1 MVTGILLALLAS
13 LIYGFL
19 GVAFEGAAKRGYA
32 TWDFIFWKQLIG
44 TGLIFAAVIALGGPL
59 LDLAMLQLA
68 AIGAVSYVL
77 TCVCYLNASR
87 ERDIAVNWTILNLS
101 VLVPLAVS
109 VLWFHDPFTGLKA
122 VGALIILV
130 AIVVLGGKANL
141 GGRSHASRW
150 ALFIL
155 GAFLLNGV
163 FSVLFRWV
171 PADRSFLFMAYF
183 YAVSTALALPL
194 KLAFRQPG
202 TPTKGLIPWAT
213 AGAASHCA
221 GALLTMAAL
230 AAIAKVRAD
239 PGVIVYP
246 ITNGFVIPLGVV
258 LGAII
263 LHQTID
269 PRRKLGVAI
278 GVAGLVLLS
287 LP

>member
-1 MVTGILLALLAS
+1 
-13 LIYGFL
+13 
-19 GVAFEGAAKRGYA
+19 
-32 TWDFIFWKQLIG
+32 
-44 TGLIFAAVIALGGPL
+44 
-59 LDLAMLQLA
+59 
-68 AIGAVSYVL
+68 
-77 TCVCYLNASR
+77 
-87 ERDIAVNWTILNLS
+87 
-101 VLVPLAVS
+101 
-109 VLWFHDPFTGLKA
+109 
-122 VGALIILV
+122 
-130 AIVVLGGKANL
+130 
-141 GGRSHASRW
+141 
-150 ALFIL
+150 
-155 GAFLLNGV
+155 
-163 FSVLFRWV
+163 
-171 PADRSFLFMAYF
+171 MAYF